1 MAEKEIWVSIAHE
14 ASWEEKKPFVTEA
27 LEAGADVIVC
37 LPEEVE
43 KVKELGNVK
52 VAVPLAAE
60 GGSPDLALDE
70 LEDVD
75 ADLVIVGVRGEGDGT
90 IDLPE
95 DVSESVDAELLRR
108 AREQGY
114 EVAEY
119 VEIRDK
125 PYERFAAEIAR
136 ELKPEY
142 LITIGRDWKII
153 PLENLIAELQDE
165 PTRLIAGARDAEEAK
180 IAFET
185 LEVGA
190 DGVLLDA
197 QRIEPGEIKKTA
209 EVAEEVTAERF
220 ELVPVEIKEIEPI
233 GKGDRVCVDTCTL
246 MEEGEGM
253 LVGSTA
259 HGMFLIH
266 SESLDNPY
274 VEPRPFRVNA
284 GPVHAYIRVPGG
296 RTKYLAELEP
306 GDEVL
311 VVDREGNARTAI
323 VGRLKIEKRPLLL
336 IKAEYEGIELQ
347 TIVQNAET
355 IHLVRE
361 DGEPVSVVDL
371 KPGDKVLAYVETD
384 ERKGRHFGMEV
395 EETIIEK

>member
-14 ASWEEKKPFVTEA
+14 GSWEEKKPFVTEA

-43 KVKELGNVK
+43 KVKELGNIK

-95 DVSESVDAELLRR
+95 DVQESVDAELLRR
-108 AREQGY
+108 ARDQGY

-136 ELKPEY
+136 ELEPEY